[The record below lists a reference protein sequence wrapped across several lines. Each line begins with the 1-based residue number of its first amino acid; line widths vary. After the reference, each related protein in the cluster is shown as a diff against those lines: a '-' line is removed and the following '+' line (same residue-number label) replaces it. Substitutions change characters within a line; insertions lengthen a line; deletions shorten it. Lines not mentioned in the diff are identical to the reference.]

1 MTEIEIMTFYINIFI
16 FVVFFLLFIVTVS
29 IFV

>member
-1 MTEIEIMTFYINIFI
+1 MTEIEIMTFYINFFI
-16 FVVFFLLFIVTVS
+16 FVAFFLLFIVTVS